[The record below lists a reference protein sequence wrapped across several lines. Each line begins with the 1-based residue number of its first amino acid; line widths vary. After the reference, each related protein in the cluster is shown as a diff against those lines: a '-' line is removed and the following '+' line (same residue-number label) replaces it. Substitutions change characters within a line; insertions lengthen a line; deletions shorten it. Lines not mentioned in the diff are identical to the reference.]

1 MVTWILNVT
10 GNQVATGIEL
20 CYRDGI
26 DEEQYVQ
33 LTAPEGVL
41 KKQSITWII
50 ALQTVSHWILAL
62 LRLTH
67 NCQNFPNSTEN
78 IDSETPSPYPN

>member
-1 MVTWILNVT
+1 MQETSQITWLSAICKIGQFEFESVMNIELNVT

-33 LTAPEGVL
+33 LTAPEDAL
-41 KKQSITWII
+41 RKQSITWII
-50 ALQTVSHWILAL
+50 ALQTVSH
-62 LRLTH
+62 
-67 NCQNFPNSTEN
+67 
-78 IDSETPSPYPN
+78 